1 MNTSNFAQ
9 TATFAAGLFYLAVAL
24 TMFVAPRWFFENAGH
39 FPPFNRHYMGDVA
52 SFLLPLA
59 IGLLV
64 AARDLRRYR
73 LIIGIAA
80 AASVIHTANH
90 AYDAIFNQITHGHWL
105 VDFTPLILL
114 AAALLFAYYRPQT
127 DRRSMPE
134 SEFSS

>member
-1 MNTSNFAQ
+1 MKPNNFAQ
-9 TATFAAGLFYLAVAL
+9 AATFVAGLSYLAITL
-24 TMFVAPRWFFENAGH
+24 TMFVAPRWFFENVGH

-64 AARDLRRYR
+64 AARDPRRYR

-105 VDFTPLILL
+105 VDFTPLVLL
-114 AAALLFAYYRPQT
+114 AAALVFAYYQPETNRS
-127 DRRSMPE
+127 SMPE
-134 SEFSS
+134 SKFSS